1 MKKKTGNFMEAVRS
15 GIEYRLRWLCG
26 RPSPLKRFI
35 AILVIGGMLTVA
47 NIDLV
52 VSSIYNIGRKD
63 AETEF
68 MELRHIET
76 LKLQQ
81 QKDSLDFLRLKM
93 EKLHNK
99 NRKKYEYE

>member
-15 GIEYRLRWLCG
+15 GIEYRLRRLCG

-35 AILVIGGMLTVA
+35 SILVIGGAMTVA
-47 NIDLV
+47 NIYLV

-81 QKDSLDFLRLKM
+81 KQSSDSINIQNQKA
-93 EKLHNK
+93 
-99 NRKKYEYE
+99 YEYE